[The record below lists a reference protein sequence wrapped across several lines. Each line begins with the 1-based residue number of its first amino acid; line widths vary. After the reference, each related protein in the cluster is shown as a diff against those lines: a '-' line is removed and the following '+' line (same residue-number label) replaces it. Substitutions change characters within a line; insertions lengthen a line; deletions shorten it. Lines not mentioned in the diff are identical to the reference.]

1 MSGRDAADRNDQT
14 RAGATHCMTET
25 PPLVVDIDGTLTDE
39 SRAVDPRVFPVL
51 SGWPEPVV
59 VATGKAMP
67 YPIALCEFV
76 GIDYT
81 VIAEN
86 GGVVFVE
93 ATDSLQIEGDKAACL
108 AVADAYREQGYEM
121 GFGEVDL
128 ANRWRET
135 EVVVD
140 LSQPGE
146 PLRRL
151 AEEHGLEFLDT
162 GFAYHVTDP
171 RIDKGTGLDAVGAE
185 LGLDPSEFLAVG
197 DSENDADVFDVAGE
211 AVAVANADETALDR
225 ADRVTEASYADGF
238 LEAVEPYQ

>member
-1 MSGRDAADRNDQT
+1 
-14 RAGATHCMTET
+14 MTET

-51 SGWPEPVV
+51 SEWSGPVV

-81 VIAEN
+81 VVAEN

-93 ATDSLQIEGDKAACL
+93 ATDTLRIEGDKAACL
-108 AVADAYREQGYEM
+108 AVAEAYRDKGYEM

-135 EVVVD
+135 EVVVNI
-140 LSQPGE
+140 SQPGE

-151 AEEHGLEFLDT
+151 AEKHGLEFLDT

-171 RIDKGTGLDAVGAE
+171 HINKGTGLETVCAE
-185 LGLDPSEFLAVG
+185 LGLDPTAFLAVG
-197 DSENDADVFDVAGE
+197 DSENDAEMFDMAGE
-211 AVAVANADETALDR
+211 SVAVANADETALAR
-225 ADRVTEASYADGF
+225 ADRVTEASHADGF
-238 LEAVEPYQ
+238 LEAVEPYR

>member
-1 MSGRDAADRNDQT
+1 
-14 RAGATHCMTET
+14 MTQ

-39 SRAVDPRVFPVL
+39 SRVVDPRVFPVL
-51 SGWPEPVV
+51 AEWSAPVV

-81 VIAEN
+81 VVAEN

-93 ATDSLQIEGDKAACL
+93 ATDTLQLEGDVAACRT
-108 AVADAYREQGYEM
+108 VAEAYREMGHEL

-140 LSQPGE
+140 RSQPLE
-146 PLRRL
+146 PLEGL
-151 AEEHGLEFLDT
+151 AAEAGLEVLDT

-171 RIDKGTGLDAVGAE
+171 SVDKGTGLRAVCRE
-185 LGLDPSEFLAVG
+185 LDHEPGDFLAVG
-197 DSENDADVFDVAGE
+197 DSVNDAELFDVAGE
-211 AVAVANADETALDR
+211 SVAVANAQDVAKAR
-225 ADRVTEASYADGF
+225 ADRVTDARYADGF
-238 LEAVEPYQ
+238 LEAVAPYR